1 MTAPWTPTPD
11 NLAELLRLRAKA
23 TVLVNDSLS
32 VLPASDVFAKAAH
45 AAVPALVAEVE
56 NLREELA
63 ESTHFAAYKVNQELQ
78 TERDV
83 LVAEVTEL
91 RDAYELLHQRIA
103 AYDET
108 HAELQRLKTEVE
120 RLREERE
127 WCGTNHGNNMCPVGL
142 TCVRKLQAEAALRD
156 CDLREL
162 DRASK
167 ERDAYKADYE
177 ELCARHRTM
186 EAERDQLQAEV
197 ERLREDAEFRSEIT
211 KAAMESQGRLAH
223 EVTTLRARADSAE
236 ARVRELEQKLALAA
250 RAALYQLTNENT

>member
-127 WCGTNHGNNMCPVGL
+127 WCGTNHGNNMCPVGV
-142 TCVRKLQAEAALRD
+142 TCVRK
-156 CDLREL
+156 
-162 DRASK
+162 
-167 ERDAYKADYE
+167 
-177 ELCARHRTM
+177 
-186 EAERDQLQAEV
+186 LQAEV